1 MLQSLSTVPCG
12 FQCMSVHIINEQPVH
27 VIPSSNLVLKARIEP
42 GPQEEIALI
51 TWEREPETGLAP
63 ERVTLA
69 KCPSKSKCSYKR
81 PNVHV
86 KVEQQEATLEI
97 VGYSNSDSGIYAVT
111 VTDQTGVKTTGHCIV
126 RIYGKTRCKWSSLL
140 VMSWIHI
147 VDTAETTNQIMDE
160 SVDALLIDPGPIL
173 QWLLQQKT
181 LFFKT
186 VILSSRPWKD
196 IH

>member
-1 MLQSLSTVPCG
+1 
-12 FQCMSVHIINEQPVH
+12 MSVHIINEQPVH

-126 RIYGKTRCKWSSLL
+126 RIYGKTRCK
-140 VMSWIHI
+140 
-147 VDTAETTNQIMDE
+147 
-160 SVDALLIDPGPIL
+160 
-173 QWLLQQKT
+173 
-181 LFFKT
+181 
-186 VILSSRPWKD
+186 
-196 IH
+196 